1 MRKKMCQNDTFYDH
15 YNYKSEGKVS
25 AVTIVNNT
33 HTYTHTHTHTHTHMY
48 IYIPFILT
56 VNSTQVYIP

>member
-15 YNYKSEGKVS
+15 YNYKLEGSGPGKVS

-33 HTYTHTHTHTHTHMY
+33 QH
-48 IYIPFILT
+48 L
-56 VNSTQVYIP
+56 